1 MDHTAV
7 TGRTCHRTPNR
18 HTRAIGEAAATAALA
33 GTVELMSMI
42 RPTPSTATRVD
53 MASMLR
59 SVTALVDESTVAY
72 LATVEHPDRDLE
84 RV

>member
-42 RPTPSTATRVD
+42 RPARSTATPGVD

-59 SVTALVDESTVAY
+59 SVAALVDESTVAH
-72 LATVEHPDRDLE
+72 LATV
-84 RV
+84 